1 MKGATLVDESINDS
15 AKVIE
20 KSEFRVFNKSIEM
33 ISFGYGIFLIIW
45 GITVSFLSQSTS
57 FTSFIPSI
65 FGVLITLFA
74 ILAIKVPA
82 KKMLYMHIVVVLGVL
97 IWLGGSDFFRSL
109 VIGSDPFTNIW
120 AGSSKLMMFV
130 TATIFIFMCI
140 KSFRFAR
147 RLKQTK

>member
-1 MKGATLVDESINDS
+1 MDESINDS
-15 AKVIE
+15 AKIIE

-65 FGVLITLFA
+65 FGVILALIA
-74 ILAIKVPA
+74 ILAIRIPTKN
-82 KKMLYMHIVVVLGVL
+82 MLFMHIAVVLGVL

-109 VIGSDPFTNIW
+109 VIGSNPFTNIW
-120 AGSSKLMMFV
+120 AGSSKLMMFM

-147 RLKQTK
+147 RLKNTK

>member
-1 MKGATLVDESINDS
+1 MDKSINDS
-15 AKVIE
+15 AKIIE
-20 KSEFRVFNKSIEM
+20 KSEFRIFNKSIE
-33 ISFGYGIFLIIW
+33 IVSVGYGIFLIIW

-65 FGVLITLFA
+65 FGFLLILFA
-74 ILAIKVPA
+74 ILAIRVPT
-82 KKMLYMHIVVVLGVL
+82 KKMLFMHIVVVIGVL
-97 IWLGGSDFFRSL
+97 IWLGGFDFFRSL

-147 RLKQTK
+147 RLKNTK

>member
-1 MKGATLVDESINDS
+1 MDESINDS
-15 AKVIE
+15 AKIIE

-65 FGVLITLFA
+65 FGVILALIA
-74 ILAIKVPA
+74 ILAIRIPTKN
-82 KKMLYMHIVVVLGVL
+82 MLFMHIAVVLGVL

-109 VIGSDPFTNIW
+109 VIGSNPFTNIW
-120 AGSSKLMMFV
+120 AGSSKLMMFM

-147 RLKQTK
+147 RLKHTK

>member
-1 MKGATLVDESINDS
+1 MDESINDS
-15 AKVIE
+15 AKIIE

-65 FGVLITLFA
+65 FGVILALIA
-74 ILAIKVPA
+74 ILAIRIPTKN
-82 KKMLYMHIVVVLGVL
+82 MLCMHIAVVLGVL

-109 VIGSDPFTNIW
+109 VIGSNPFTNIW
-120 AGSSKLMMFV
+120 AGSSKLMMFM

-147 RLKQTK
+147 RLKNTK

>member
-1 MKGATLVDESINDS
+1 MDESTKI
-15 AKVIE
+15 IE
-20 KSEFRVFNKSIEM
+20 KSEFRVFNKPIEM

-65 FGVLITLFA
+65 FGFLLTLFS
-74 ILAIKVPA
+74 ILAIRVPT
-82 KKMLYMHIVVVLGVL
+82 KKMLFMHIAVALGVL

-109 VIGSDPFTNIW
+109 LIGSDPFANIW

-130 TATIFIFMCI
+130 TATIFIFMCV

-147 RLKQTK
+147 RIKNIN

>member
-1 MKGATLVDESINDS
+1 MDESINDS
-15 AKVIE
+15 AKIIE

-65 FGVLITLFA
+65 FGVILALIA
-74 ILAIKVPA
+74 ILAIRVPT
-82 KKMLYMHIVVVLGVL
+82 KNMLFMHIAVVLGVL

-109 VIGSDPFTNIW
+109 VIGSNPFTNIW
-120 AGSSKLMMFV
+120 AGSSKLMMFM

-147 RLKQTK
+147 RLKNTK

>member
-1 MKGATLVDESINDS
+1 MDESINDS
-15 AKVIE
+15 AKIIE

-65 FGVLITLFA
+65 FGVMLALIA
-74 ILAIKVPA
+74 ILAIRIPTKN
-82 KKMLYMHIVVVLGVL
+82 MLFMHIAVVLGVL

-109 VIGSDPFTNIW
+109 VIGSNPFTNIW
-120 AGSSKLMMFV
+120 AGSSKLMMFM

-147 RLKQTK
+147 RLKNTK